1 MMPRDSIAKVERE
14 ALTKLEWIKLIQAA
28 TMEDVV
34 TFEYRKTPEEAFARR
49 VVRLED
55 AAISSVKHDEYV
67 TGWDYDRQDYR
78 SFRLSRIKPGS
89 LKVAS

>member
-1 MMPRDSIAKVERE
+1 MNKNSVVTLQRE

-28 TMEDVV
+28 TTEEIV
-34 TFEYRKTPEEAFARR
+34 TFEYRKATNEGFVRR

-78 SFRLSRIKPGS
+78 SFRLSRMKPGS
-89 LKVAS
+89 LKVAA